1 MKMVAVAREASV
13 YLDDPFPRIR
23 GWRLGVA
30 IALVLF
36 VLAACGGGD
45 PDTQLEG
52 VPGEGEIA
60 SAFRAT
66 LVCSQE
72 CANRG
77 FCGTSPDRGQVV
89 LLNRE
94 GPSVLPAEYDLAI
107 PENSQADIVDQRVE
121 RIVEVATGIEFDT
134 IFFHLFVPERQD
146 AGWAASW
153 CVVQGTP

>member
-23 GWRLGVA
+23 GWRLGLA

-36 VLAACGGGD
+36 VLAACGGSD
-45 PDTQLEG
+45 PEMQPEG
-52 VPGEGEIA
+52 MPGEIA
-60 SAFRAT
+60 SAFGAT

-94 GPSVLPAEYDLAI
+94 GPSVVPDEYDLAI

-134 IFFHLFVPERQD
+134 IFFYLFVPERQD